1 MGGIQFDS
9 LRPSYKEASVLYFPE
24 SGLVEGV
31 HFKLTSRS
39 TLHITAKS
47 DATHI
52 FYFYYNDVE
61 VSERGSIFCFFK
73 QEHRLYKAIGCLCP
87 CSDLPILTPAS
98 LWAPPAC
105 LEKCR
110 SIERCL
116 ISSDLLPVLKGCDVS
131 KSFVIDSKEIK

>member
-1 MGGIQFDS
+1 MGIHIDS
-9 LRPSYKEASVLYFPE
+9 LKPSYKEASVLYFPE

-39 TLHITAKS
+39 ILHITAIS

-52 FYFYYNDVE
+52 FYFCHNNVE
-61 VSERGSIFCFFK
+61 VSERSSTFCFFK

-87 CSDLPILTPAS
+87 CSDLPMLTPAS

-105 LEKCR
+105 LEKCK
-110 SIERCL
+110 SIEMCL
-116 ISSDLLPVLKGCDVS
+116 ISSDLLPVLKKCDVS
-131 KSFVIDSKEIK
+131 KSFIINSKEIK